1 MEKIDLKVSIDI
13 LRKRMDDGAKNLKS
27 LERALDLARKTTHD
41 KTVIAEI
48 SAALEKETYILE
60 QLKYG
65 IDALNELRVE
75 RIVGEKR
82 C

>member
-27 LERALDLARKTTHD
+27 LERALELAKKTTHD
-41 KTVIAEI
+41 KAVIADI
-48 SAALEKETYILE
+48 SEALEKETYILE

-65 IDALNELRVE
+65 VDALNKLRVE
-75 RIVGEKR
+75 RIVGEKQ

>member
-1 MEKIDLKVSIDI
+1 MGKIDLEVSIDI

-27 LERALDLARKTTHD
+27 LERALVLAKKTTHD
-41 KTVIAEI
+41 KAVIADI
-48 SAALEKETYILE
+48 SEALKRETYILE

-65 IDALNELRVE
+65 IDALNKSRVE
-75 RIVGEKR
+75 RIVGEKQ